1 MILAH
6 RKTKF
11 SIFEQSYNIYLLE
24 YEVRNNASDRVGNKS
39 AVLYV
44 VLQNPEIFDLVV
56 IQNDA
61 EKELYVRSSSETK
74 FMLIHNNDDVDFIT
88 PLTNP

>member
-1 MILAH
+1 
-6 RKTKF
+6 
-11 SIFEQSYNIYLLE
+11 
-24 YEVRNNASDRVGNKS
+24 
-39 AVLYV
+39 
-44 VLQNPEIFDLVV
+44 IFDLVV